1 MKLLLKVALA
11 LALTVCLFF
20 EGWTLLFDRPTPP
33 QRGVMEQTS
42 TPTPNPISSKP
53 ASLHPECGRL
63 GVFALHSLLFNC
75 IADQRPP
82 ASDNRPAEGRPTGP

>member
-33 QRGVMEQTS
+33 QRGVMEQTLH
-42 TPTPNPISSKP
+42 PNPQSHLLQAGLPPPGMQSPGGVCP
-53 ASLHPECGRL
+53 ALP
-63 GVFALHSLLFNC
+63 AL
-75 IADQRPP
+75 
-82 ASDNRPAEGRPTGP
+82 